1 MYAVDYSAHRNRQ
14 LESKGKGEREE
25 GLAGGEVGQVSNS
38 VNDPV
43 ISHCNKDI

>member
-25 GLAGGEVGQVSNS
+25 GLAGGEVGQVPHS

-43 ISHCNKDI
+43 IFQCNNVI